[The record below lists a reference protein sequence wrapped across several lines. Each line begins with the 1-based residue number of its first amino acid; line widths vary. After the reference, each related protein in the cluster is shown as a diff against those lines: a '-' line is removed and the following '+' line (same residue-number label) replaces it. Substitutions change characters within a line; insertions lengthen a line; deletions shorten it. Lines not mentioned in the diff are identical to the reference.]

1 MKRAHGLSLTQMNNH
16 SVDCIECS
24 DVKRKKI
31 EMKMKKSAGMMMVGL
46 LLCGI
51 AQVSAQQEYSLDECV
66 RLSLKNNLQ
75 MKNGKIDLQSVNSRI
90 SQAKSSFLPSVD
102 VTGQYQY
109 YLKIPKMLVPAEF
122 FGGNSG
128 EFIEMAFGSEQTST
142 ASMQISQVLYN
153 QKVFIGLKAARTARN
168 LTELQMGK
176 TREDLI
182 YNVSAVYYN
191 LQVVQQNIN
200 LLDSNIVMLKKM
212 LTTNTVLQAN
222 EIISK
227 NNLKRL
233 QINCENLG
241 NERRNLQLT
250 SEKAYNLLKF
260 LLGIPLT
267 ENIRIQTFQ
276 YSETI
281 KPNSAVN
288 VEDRTDLRLMKEQ
301 IKLAE
306 IDKKATVADYYPS
319 LSGVY
324 NYGFT
329 GYNDKVDPFRTL
341 NDSWLKSSYVGI
353 QLNIPVFSGGKR
365 QQSVRQKEFEVQKAR
380 NNYEL
385 MKQSAEKEIAD
396 AINNYQS
403 SANSFENSRR
413 SLELAQ
419 DVFNSSYT
427 EYSNGLIS
435 LSDMLQI
442 QNELTTA
449 RNNYSTSFI
458 NLRVADIELKKA
470 KGDLLS
476 MY

>member
-1 MKRAHGLSLTQMNNH
+1 
-16 SVDCIECS
+16 
-24 DVKRKKI
+24 
-31 EMKMKKSAGMMMVGL
+31 MKKKRLVGMMIGL
-46 LLCGI
+46 LLGGT
-51 AQVSAQQEYSLDECV
+51 ALVSAQQEYSLDECV

-75 MKNGKIDLQSVNSRI
+75 MKNGRIDLQSVDSRI
-90 SQAKSSFLPSVD
+90 RQAKSGLLPSVD

-109 YLKIPKMLVPAEF
+109 YLKMPKMLVPAEF
-122 FGGNSG
+122 FGGNPG
-128 EFIEMAFGSEQTST
+128 EFMAISLGSEQTST

-153 QKVFIGLKAARTARN
+153 QKVFIGLKAAQTAKN
-168 LTELQMGK
+168 LTELQIGK

-191 LQVVQQNIN
+191 LQVVQQNLN
-200 LLDSNIVMLKKM
+200 LLDSNIVTLNKM

-222 EIISK
+222 QIISK

-233 QINCENLG
+233 QINYENLG

-260 LLGIPLT
+260 LLGLPLT
-267 ENIRIQTFQ
+267 ENIRIQAFQ
-276 YSETI
+276 SDETI
-281 KPNSAVN
+281 KPTAKTN

-301 IKLAE
+301 IELAE
-306 IDKKATVADYYPS
+306 IDKKATVADYFPS

-324 NYGFT
+324 NYGIT
-329 GYNDKVDPFRTL
+329 GYNDKVDPFRTFDG
-341 NDSWLKSSYVGI
+341 NWMKSSYVGL
-353 QLNIPVFSGGKR
+353 QLNVPVFSGGKR
-365 QQSVRQKEFEVQKAR
+365 LQSVRQKEFDVQKAR

-385 MKQSAEKEIAD
+385 MKQSAEKEISD
-396 AINNYQS
+396 ATSNYQS

-413 SLELAQ
+413 NLELAQ

-427 EYSNGLIS
+427 EYSNGLLS

-458 NLRVADIELKKA
+458 NLRIADIELKKA
-470 KGDLLS
+470 KGDLLN